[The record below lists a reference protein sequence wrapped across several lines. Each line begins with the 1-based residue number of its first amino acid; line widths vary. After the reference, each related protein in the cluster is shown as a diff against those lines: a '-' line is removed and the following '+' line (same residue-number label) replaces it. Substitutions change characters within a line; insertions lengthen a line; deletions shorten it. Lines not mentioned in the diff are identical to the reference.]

1 MPEPEQPTRPHEE
14 IVNVVRP
21 IRERIG
27 GIVLASHDTPMA
39 TPVGVDAA
47 SHELAR
53 MRRDENLLPRL

>member
-1 MPEPEQPTRPHEE
+1 VLDSRRRFIE
-14 IVNVVRP
+14 
-21 IRERIG
+21 G